1 MLYTVVWPVISAC
14 GVHVYETYTHI
25 LLHSD
30 YCNFRLSPPVEWH
43 LRMDTLYKVGGKCQ
57 SVHVENGHQNWN
69 TTHSLHNVSHFT
81 LSCVQECIAIEFQ
94 EIGIV
99 ESMSGR
105 QGNISVTGTVETEP
119 TFHFYSSESPN
130 LISIPTHGYCFSD
143 GFCCRKDAQNM

>member
-81 LSCVQECIAIEFQ
+81 LLLC
-94 EIGIV
+94 
-99 ESMSGR
+99 SGMYSYWISGDRHSWKYEWSPR
-105 QGNISVTGTVETEP
+105 Q
-119 TFHFYSSESPN
+119 HFSNWDSWN
-130 LISIPTHGYCFSD
+130 RADIPLLFFRITKPYFYTNTWVL
-143 GFCCRKDAQNM
+143 FFRWVLL